1 MSVLVADASPL
12 IFLAKLDLLRLLD
25 GVFPGPVLIPQSV
38 RHELSSPQVPPAEVR
53 RLRRF
58 LRDCQAVRVADAEFA
73 SAALS
78 RADREVLALACRKRP
93 TAVLTDDALV
103 RRVALAEGLRVAGTL
118 GVLIRARTMGL
129 ISPAD
134 ALQALDEL
142 VGRHGF
148 RISVAL
154 YQEARRRLE

>member
-12 IFLAKLDLLRLLD
+12 IFLAKLDLLGLL
-25 GVFPGPVLIPQSV
+25 GAVFPGPVLVPESV
-38 RHELSSPQVPPAEVR
+38 RDELSAPQVPPVELR
-53 RLRRF
+53 RLRQF
-58 LRDCQAVRVADAEFA
+58 LGLSQVVRVDTAESV

-78 RADREVLALACRKRP
+78 QADRDVLALASRERP
-93 TAVLTDDALV
+93 AVVLTDDSLV

-118 GVLIRARTMGL
+118 GVLIRARTMVIL
-129 ISPAD
+129 SSAE
-134 ALQALDEL
+134 AQQALDEL

-154 YQEARRRLE
+154 YQESRRLIG